1 MVRATASLAAK
12 IGKGLATPAA
22 PSTTTVGKS
31 KDFFREVCRIL
42 PWVVSNY
49 KLDELIGVRELRRNI
64 AQQFQQHAKV
74 TSPQVIVH
82 PSGTVCSLVS
92 KYTQYS
98 PMQVVDIL
106 IYKGREE
113 LEVQQYIT
121 IPAEQKTEA
130 IRAAAISPFM
140 DRFYRNL
147 DAYGRG

>member
-22 PSTTTVGKS
+22 PSTTTAGKS

-49 KLDELIGVRELRRNI
+49 KLDELITVRELRRNI

-74 TSPQVIVH
+74 TSPQV
-82 PSGTVCSLVS
+82 
-92 KYTQYS
+92 
-98 PMQVVDIL
+98 VDIL

-113 LEVQQYIT
+113 LEMVALQHKQRHHLVQQYIT

-130 IRAAAISPFM
+130 VRAAAISPFM